1 MKKKIRKKNIL
12 CVQKMLLD
20 ITWAYC
26 NVLMCCG
33 KCGRSEMGEGIVGD
47 DAEVVVVV
55 VVGD

>member
-1 MKKKIRKKNIL
+1 
-12 CVQKMLLD
+12 MLLD

-47 DAEVVVVV
+47 DAEVVAVV